1 METEVTEPMDTWEEQ
16 EERAIETLKDAG
28 YWPTEAGGEA
38 AEEEKGYD
46 RTREE
51 LIDALDRLSGEELL
65 AAYGLIADLA
75 GPPKPEE
82 IPEDEGEEE

>member
-1 METEVTEPMDTWEEQ
+1 MDTWEEQ
-16 EERAIETLKDAG
+16 EERAIQTLKDAN
-28 YWPTEAGGEA
+28 YWPTKAGIEA
-38 AEEEKGYD
+38 AEEEKGYEAA
-46 RTREE
+46 REN

-82 IPEDEGEEE
+82 IPEEVPEEGEEGEEEG

>member
-1 METEVTEPMDTWEEQ
+1 MDTWEEQ
-16 EERAIETLKDAG
+16 ERRAIETLKEAH
-28 YWPTEAGGEA
+28 YWPTDAGVEA
-38 AEEEKGYD
+38 AEEQKGYKT
-46 RTREE
+46 TRQN

-82 IPEDEGEEE
+82 IPEEPEG